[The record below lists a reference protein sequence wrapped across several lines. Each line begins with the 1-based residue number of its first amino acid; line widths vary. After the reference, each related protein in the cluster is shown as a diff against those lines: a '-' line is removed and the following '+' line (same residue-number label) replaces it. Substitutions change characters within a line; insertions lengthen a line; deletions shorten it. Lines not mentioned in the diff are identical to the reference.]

1 MKSFYSSYQTS
12 PAGINTTAA
21 LYGIDCAHP
30 ERAQVLELGCGKGFH
45 LIRQASMYPQSTF
58 VGIDL
63 DPDKI
68 AQGQQRISECGVDNV
83 FLYSLELADLL
94 SIDPGNFDYIIIHEI
109 YTLLDEGTRESLLSY
124 CEQHLTPCGIIA
136 VKWNTLPGAQVADT
150 LREAIAL
157 HGNTARSEEEKISA
171 AKAMLAYMDMAHTD
185 GDLKRLITEALTL
198 SDAELA
204 VRYVYNKNDACYFS
218 EFNQHV
224 EKSRLCY
231 AGDISA
237 QFEMAAHYGEDI
249 ELVHKTAAGAFNKI
263 ASQQYL
269 DFAVNR
275 QIRFSLL
282 TSNNHRDEIRQDPVF
297 DNIDRLHWAG
307 NYQRRIEANTF
318 YNRQGES
325 LSSDNDLLCR
335 ILDIIGDCWPLSV
348 STAQIIQNTFQPE
361 EIEGQEVHTQQ
372 VVATLKVLFLKNV
385 SGLYVSLN
393 PSPYNQATSGNLRLI
408 EKVTESRWAGNN
420 HIELLNGWGESALL
434 TYDEFR
440 YILSGLSISTQ
451 YEYNLAHELVSKGLL
466 TGSDIAW
473 LRLYQQSM
481 SLKDIDIARRRVS
494 SLMLFSNS
502 IRNGGFKKDH
512 VSDKKHLQKKS
523 DDVDLRALGKM
534 KSLYVCGNV
543 KEAHALLEQLIEKY
557 PDSITL
563 LSDAASIYQQM
574 SHFDDALKCHTLGLS
589 RNSTDFDFYS
599 GLAQCLS
606 KKSDLFYPKK
616 VAQNLVRKYPEKAE
630 AWDVL
635 GVIYNDV
642 RNSLKYEICARKAV
656 EFNANNATFLI
667 KLGNVLS
674 ERNKMRE
681 AREHLKKGVQ
691 LSEST
696 NSYFPG
702 YSNML
707 FVLLHDH
714 LCAQDEMFY
723 EHQMYG
729 QKLTQWA
736 KNIKLKKSPHVAVK
750 ERSRLRVGFVSGDFR
765 NHPVS
770 NFIYPVLG
778 SIDKSRFDIIGYN
791 ASPNNDNH
799 TLMYE
804 ALATRW
810 HEIQSLSHTELAK
823 LIFEDEIDIL
833 IDLSGHTAYNRLPVF
848 GLKPAPV
855 QMSWVGY
862 PGTTGIKEM
871 DYYIIDAN
879 FASPGV
885 LDGQFTE
892 KLAYLP
898 VAKKFELSQFS
909 GAINPL
915 PALTNGYITFGSFNR
930 PQKLTGAVLDCW
942 GEILVNLP
950 KAKLL
955 LASMSDQEMMCH
967 FTEELEKR
975 GVQKDQIIT
984 RLKTGF
990 VDYLTMHNEVDVL
1003 LDTFPYSGGTT
1014 VCHAYGMGV
1023 PTLAC
1028 AGNNI
1033 VARQSAALMAHL
1045 GLHDFIANSEDEYIE
1060 KAITFDKQ
1068 YEYLNTVRLT
1078 MPDRL
1083 REIEQRVERP
1093 SWYFEQLLEKAW
1105 QQHEQ
1110 GLPPESIVLP
1120 EL

>member
-1 MKSFYSSYQTS
+1 VKSFYSSYQTS

-68 AQGQQRISECGVDNV
+68 AQGQQRISEIGIDNV
-83 FLYSLELADLL
+83 FLYSLVLADLL
-94 SIDPGNFDYIIIHEI
+94 SIDPGKFDYIIIHEI
-109 YTLLDEGTRESLLSY
+109 FSLLDERTRESLLSY
-124 CEQHLTPCGIIA
+124 CEQHLTPCGIVA

-157 HGNTARSEEEKISA
+157 HGHAARSEEEKISA

-185 GDLKRLITEALTL
+185 GDLKRHITEALTL

-218 EFNQHV
+218 DFNQHV

-231 AGDISA
+231 AGDVSA
-237 QFEMAAHYGEDI
+237 QLEMAAHYGKDI

-282 TSNNHRDEIRQDPVF
+282 ISINHPDEIRQDPAF
-297 DNIDRLHWAG
+297 DNIDKLHWAG

-361 EIEGQEVHTQQ
+361 EIEGQEVHAQQ
-372 VVATLKVLFLKNV
+372 VVATLKALFLKNV
-385 SGLYVSLN
+385 PGLYVSLN

-408 EKVTESRWAGNN
+408 EKITESCWADNN
-420 HIELLNGWGESALL
+420 KIELLNGWGESALL
-434 TYDEFR
+434 TYDEFQ
-440 YILSGLSISTQ
+440 YISSGLKITDE
-451 YEYNLAHELVSKGLL
+451 YEYQFALELVSKGLL

-473 LRLYQQSM
+473 IRLYQQSM
-481 SLKDIDIARRRVS
+481 ALQDIDIARRRIS

-523 DDVDLRALGKM
+523 DVLDLRALGKM
-534 KSLYVCGNV
+534 KSLFVYGNV
-543 KEAHALLEQLIEKY
+543 KESHALLEELIEKY

-563 LSDAASIYQQM
+563 LRDAASIYQQM
-574 SHFDDALKCHTLGLS
+574 SHFDDALKCHTLGLA
-589 RNSTDFDFYS
+589 RDSTDFNFYS

-606 KKSDLFYPKK
+606 KKSDLFYPKR
-616 VAQNLVRKYPEKAE
+616 VAQDLVRKYPAKAE

-635 GVIYNDV
+635 GIIYNDV
-642 RNSLKYEICARKAV
+642 RNSLRYEICARKAV
-656 EFNANNATFLI
+656 ELDTNNAVYLI

-681 AREHLKKGVQ
+681 AREFLKKGVQ

-707 FVLLHDH
+707 FVFLHDH
-714 LCAQDEMFY
+714 LCSQEEIFS
-723 EHQMYG
+723 EHEMYG
-729 QKLTQWA
+729 LKLTQWA
-736 KNIKLKKSPHVAVK
+736 NNITLKKSPGAAVK
-750 ERSRLRVGFVSGDFR
+750 GRTRLRVGFVSGDFR

-770 NFIYPVLG
+770 NFIYPILG

-799 TLMYE
+799 TRLYE

-810 HEIQSLSHTELAK
+810 HEIQSLSHIELAT
-823 LIFEDEIDIL
+823 LIVEDEIDIL

-871 DYYIIDAN
+871 DYYVIDAN
-879 FASPGV
+879 FAAPGV
-885 LDGQFTE
+885 LDSQFTE

-898 VAKKFELSQFS
+898 VAKKFEPSDLM
-909 GAINPL
+909 GAISPL
-915 PALTNGYITFGSFNR
+915 PALDNGYITFGSFNR

-942 GEILVNLP
+942 AKILIHLP

-955 LASMSDQEMMCH
+955 LASMSDQEMMTH
-967 FTEELEKR
+967 FSGELEKR
-975 GVQKDQIIT
+975 GVQRNQIIT
-984 RLKTGF
+984 RLKVGF
-990 VDYLTMHNEVDVL
+990 VEYLMMHNEVDVL

-1028 AGNNI
+1028 AGETI
-1033 VARQSAALMAHL
+1033 VARQSAALMRHL
-1045 GLHDFIANSEDEYIE
+1045 GLNDFIATSEDEYIE
-1060 KAITFDKQ
+1060 KAIAFDKQ
-1068 YEYLNTVRLT
+1068 YEYLNTIRLT
-1078 MPDRL
+1078 MRDRL
-1083 REIEQRVERP
+1083 KEIEQRVERP
-1093 SWYFEQLLEKAW
+1093 SWYFEQMLEKAW
-1105 QQHEQ
+1105 QQYEK
-1110 GLPPESIVLP
+1110 GLPPDSIILS